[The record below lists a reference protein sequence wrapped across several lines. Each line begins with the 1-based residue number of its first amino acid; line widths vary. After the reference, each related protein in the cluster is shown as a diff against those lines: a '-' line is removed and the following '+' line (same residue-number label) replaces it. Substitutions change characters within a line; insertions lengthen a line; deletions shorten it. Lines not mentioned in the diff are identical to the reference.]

1 MNRQTYGDKIRSMND
16 AELAK
21 FLCSVADLSDD
32 TMYYVP
38 EIGSFVD
45 WAWLAEKLGKEYD
58 YEEAQLV
65 ELVKYHEQ
73 QATIYD
79 SVEYKSAATKSEKT
93 AIFLNDLLRYRR
105 RESENKDKR

>member
-32 TMYYVP
+32 TIYYVP
-38 EIGSFVD
+38 EIGSFID

-58 YEEAQLV
+58 YEEAQIV
-65 ELVKYHEQ
+65 ELVKYYEQ
-73 QATIYD
+73 QAVYYD
-79 SVEYKSAATKSEKT
+79 SVDYKTTAVKSEKT

-105 RESENKDKR
+105 CEGDNNNKC